1 MTRTEILK
9 VRLDELDKEN
19 NKLKVRVKNLYI
31 RRQKELINVLKD
43 WFIPFNIEDRDV
55 TFNFT
60 EFRVEV
66 LRKLKDEN
74 KVIFWFSLREE
85 WDGNT
90 TYTGFD
96 INKFSGGAIV
106 NEDVVKEF
114 FLAAKWS
121 QFILDYQDD
130 IVAELNMVQERYQN
144 YIEVLRGKQQEI
156 VKSINQQ
163 QSDIDKLEKEALTEK
178 LTSKG
183 FKFVKSEDGQWRSG
197 RLPELEVRYDW
208 TISRIKSLKVLRMSA
223 SGKSAD
229 LEITQ
234 KSNRWDEASKSYVD
248 TDVVDIFKTVRMDK
262 VESLLRS
269 AKVNKQLVD

>member
-234 KSNRWDEASKSYVD
+234 KSNRWDEGSKSYVD